1 LAKITRITTQK
12 KYKNRFNI
20 FLDDGQGE
28 KYGFSADEA
37 VLVEYRLRKGLKLND
52 AMISTLIQ
60 KDTLHKSY
68 TLAITFLSY
77 RMRTKK
83 EIYDYLVK
91 KEVEEEHIP
100 QIIDKLTKEKL
111 IDDQQFADMFVS
123 SRINTAAK
131 GPLLIKKELIDKGVS
146 ESIANKA
153 IQGFSYEDQYEKA
166 AKWVEKK
173 LSQSKKDSFRQRV
186 DKLKAN
192 LMQKGFTQ
200 DVVKDVFMNIQEEK
214 DDQTEWEN
222 AVYQGEKLLR
232 KHGQKLE
239 GFELRHKIKE
249 GLYRKGFSL
258 EVIEKFLDEQL

>member
-1 LAKITRITTQK
+1 MARITRITTQK
-12 KYKNRFNI
+12 KYKNRYNI

-28 KYGFSADEA
+28 KYGFSVDEA
-37 VLVEYRLRKGLKLND
+37 VLVEYRLRKNLELD
-52 AMISTLIQ
+52 DTMVSTLIQ

-83 EIYDYLVK
+83 EIHDYLLK
-91 KEVEEEHIP
+91 KEVDEEQIP
-100 QIIDKLTKEKL
+100 VIIEKLIKEKL
-111 IDDQQFADMFVS
+111 IDDKQFANLFVT

-146 ESIANKA
+146 ESIASEA
-153 IQGFSYEDQYEKA
+153 IQLFSYGDQYEKA
-166 AKWVEKK
+166 ANWVEKK

-186 DKLKAN
+186 DKLRAN

-200 DVVKDVFMNIQEEK
+200 DVVKDVFMNIEEEK
-214 DDQTEWEN
+214 DDDSEWEN
-222 AVYQGEKLLR
+222 TVYQGEKLLR

-239 GFELRHKIKE
+239 GFELRQKIKE
-249 GLYRKGFSL
+249 GLYRKGFSF
-258 EVIEKFLDEQL
+258 EVIEKFLDEHL